1 MPLPSRRKGN
11 VMNRRHLLQLIT
23 ALGLAP
29 FAIRQ
34 VLANGL
40 SPLRPG
46 LRKLTGQVQVNGRA
60 ATEGQQIT
68 PGDVVI
74 TGQDGEAIYVIGQ
87 DAFLQRSATE
97 VRFPMDSAGFLRVVT
112 GKLLSVFGRGP
123 KRLVLPTA
131 TIGIRGTA
139 CYIETD
145 AMKSYFCLCYGEAE
159 VVPLAAPD
167 QREVIQTQHH
177 DHPIYIHGDPQMPTS
192 MVPATVINHTDA
204 ELMLLENLVGRLPP
218 FYGQDVKPY

>member
-1 MPLPSRRKGN
+1 MDRR
-11 VMNRRHLLQLIT
+11 QLFRLIA

-29 FAIRQ
+29 LMIRQ
-34 VLANGL
+34 ALANGQ
-40 SPLRPG
+40 SPVQPG
-46 LRKLTGQVQVNGRA
+46 LRKLTGQVLVNGRPA
-60 ATEGQQIT
+60 MEGQIIN
-68 PGDVVI
+68 PGDVVT
-74 TGQDGEAIYVIGQ
+74 TGAAGEAVYVIGQ
-87 DAFLQRSATE
+87 DAFLQRSGTE
-97 VRFPMDSAGFLRVVT
+97 VRFPMDAAGFFRVVT
-112 GKLLSVFGRGP
+112 GRLLSVFGRGQ

-159 VVPLAAPD
+159 VIPASAPS
-167 QREVIQTQHH
+167 QREVIQTKHH
-177 DHPIYIHGDPQMPTS
+177 DHPIYIHGDPRMPTS

-204 ELMLLENLVGRLPP
+204 ELMLLESLVGRLPP